1 MSDDLQTHLF
11 NSARRWAE
19 TALDA
24 YSGTDDADFAVH
36 HMAVSVEH
44 LSKSYLA
51 SFDDV
56 LLAPDRPSVDDLLI
70 LAGHEDKVVKGRG
83 GLRTIGGHEAQT
95 RAEKLL
101 KKKPRH
107 PDSVKLLRDS
117 RNGLTHLGWRDPA
130 NACRDLLAAGV
141 MFLDDLLDE
150 LPQSAESFWRHHHEL
165 SKQLVEESV
174 SELQIR
180 YTARIR
186 QAKERYDR
194 RLPHL
199 PQSERTKAFKSLASL
214 PMFGLTLP
222 TACPACGNLGS
233 VQGREW
239 MGEYNEEWF
248 LPRLFVCQVCDLEIP
263 RDELELA
270 GITMQLMPPDEDEDP
285 DWEPDFS

>member
-1 MSDDLQTHLF
+1 MSETLQSHLF

-24 YSGTDDADFAVH
+24 YSGTGDADFAVH

-56 LLAPDRPSVDDLLI
+56 LLAPDKPTVDDLLI
-70 LAGHEDKVVKGRG
+70 LAGREDKVEKGRA
-83 GLRTIGGHEAQT
+83 GLRTIGGNEAQN

-101 KKKPRH
+101 KRKPRR

-117 RNGLTHLGWRDPA
+117 RNGITHLGWRDPA
-130 NACRDLLAAGV
+130 NTCRDLLAAGV

-150 LPQSAESFWRHHHEL
+150 LPQSAESFWGRHHEL

-180 YTARIR
+180 YAARIR
-186 QAKERYDR
+186 QAQERYDR

-199 PQSERTKAFKSLASL
+199 PQSERTKAFESLASL

-222 TACPACGNLGS
+222 ITCPACGNPGS

-239 MGEYNEEWF
+239 MGEYGEEWF
-248 LPRLFVCQVCDLEIP
+248 LPRLFVCQVCELEIP

-270 GITMQLMPPDEDEDP
+270 GITMRLMRDEEEDP